1 MNAKIV
7 IHNSEFVNPD
17 FLAQTEMKSPDCK
30 KACFSCPKRATKEAP
45 FRA

>member
-7 IHNSEFVNPD
+7 IHNSEFVIPD
-17 FLAQTEMKSPDCK
+17 FLAKTVMKSPECK
-30 KACFSCPKRATKEAP
+30 KLIFLVLKERPTEAP